1 LYELRNNIIMNLENI
16 LNEVTKIA
24 KTSGNL
30 IRERF
35 DLKEKFVFE
44 EKGIND
50 YVTEFDKQ
58 SEKLIIEELSTLLPE
73 AGFIAEENT
82 KNTRSEIYNWIVDPL
97 DGTTNFM
104 HGIFPVAIS
113 IALMKENEI
122 VLGVVYEV
130 GLDECFT
137 AIKDKGAFLNGKRIQ
152 VSDNDSLKKS
162 LIATG
167 FPFRNFTLLEPY
179 LNILGELT
187 GKTRGIRRLG
197 SAATDLA
204 YVACGRFDAFY
215 EYDLKP
221 WDVAAG
227 TLIISEAGGK
237 NTDFNGQNNFIF
249 GQQIISSNNKIH
261 NLLINIVKKHL
272 KKTRF

>member
-1 LYELRNNIIMNLENI
+1 MDLENI

-24 KTSGNL
+24 KISGNL

-35 DLKEKFVFE
+35 DSKEKFVFE

-58 SEKLIIEELSTLLPE
+58 SEKLIIEGLSTLLPE

-82 KNTRSEIYNWIVDPL
+82 KNTRSEIYNWIVDPI

-104 HGIFPVAIS
+104 HGIFPVAVS

-122 VLGVVYEV
+122 ILGVVYEV
-130 GLDECFT
+130 GMDECFA

-167 FPFRNFTLLEPY
+167 FPFRNFSLLEPY

>member
-1 LYELRNNIIMNLENI
+1 MDLENI
-16 LNEVTKIA
+16 LIEVTKIA
-24 KTSGNL
+24 KTSGSI

-35 DLKEKFVFE
+35 YSKEKFVFE

-50 YVTEFDKQ
+50 YVTEIDKL
-58 SEKLIIEELSTLLPE
+58 SEKIIVEGLSAVLPK

-82 KNTRSEIYNWIVDPL
+82 KSTRSDTYNWIVDPL

-104 HGIFPVAIS
+104 HGIFPIAVS
-113 IALMKENEI
+113 IALMKDDEI
-122 VLGVVYEV
+122 ILGVVYEV
-130 GLDECFT
+130 GLDECFA
-137 AIKDKGAFLNGKRIQ
+137 AIKGSGAFLNGKRIQ
-152 VSDNDSLKKS
+152 VSENYSLKKS
-162 LIATG
+162 LVATG
-167 FPFRNFTLLEPY
+167 FPFRNFSMLEPY
-179 LNILGELT
+179 LKILGELT

-197 SAATDLA
+197 SAATDLS

-237 NTDFNGQNNFIF
+237 NTDFNGGNNFIF
-249 GQQIISSNNKIH
+249 GEQLISSNNKIH
-261 NLLINIVKKHL
+261 NLLADIVKKHL
-272 KKTRF
+272 K